1 MTRTPRAVVAAGM
14 QTARVASVGS
24 RSKNRPPGRD
34 SDKTPREPAL
44 RISGHG
50 KATDRVFAGFA
61 QARDDIIV
69 RVELH
74 GNSAFVVQLTEAAV
88 DIRVV
93 DLAGARLM
101 PSGDI
106 GYMDQTDLR
115 DIGAQ
120 LLDQIPV
127 LSLLM
132 VPKVQQRLL
141 SG

>member
-1 MTRTPRAVVAAGM
+1 MTRTPRAVVAEGM
-14 QTARVASVGS
+14 QTARVAPMQS

-74 GNSAFVVQLTEAAV
+74 GDSALVVQLTQPTV
-88 DIRVV
+88 DVRVI
-93 DLAGARLM
+93 DFAGSRLT
-101 PSGDI
+101 PAGHI

-127 LSLLM
+127 LSLPM